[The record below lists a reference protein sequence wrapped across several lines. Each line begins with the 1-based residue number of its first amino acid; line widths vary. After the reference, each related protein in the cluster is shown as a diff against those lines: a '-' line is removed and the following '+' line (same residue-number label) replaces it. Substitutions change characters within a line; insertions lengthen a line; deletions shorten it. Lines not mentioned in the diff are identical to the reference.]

1 MYKKLSYTHFSAT
14 DITMLN
20 EMSCSSELFKLNY
33 FDSQGWN
40 HHQQHMDT
48 TATIRNPISYNL
60 EEDRSKHHLRHFSAN
75 DRRIRNST
83 YSPSSSTASS
93 SSFSTSTFTYQYL
106 PSTTATATA
115 SMSTCSSSHLVSS
128 SSPLSSTSKANMELD
143 KPTSNPRYNLLQSLV
158 AILSKRG
165 ARRVL

>member
-1 MYKKLSYTHFSAT
+1 MYQKRCHAHLSSA
-14 DITMLN
+14 DINMLN
-20 EMSCSSELFKLNY
+20 EMSSSSELFKLNY

-60 EEDRSKHHLRHFSAN
+60 EEDRNKHHLRHFSAN

-93 SSFSTSTFTYQYL
+93 SSSSSSFSTSTFAHQHL
-106 PSTTATATA
+106 PSSAGVAP
-115 SMSTCSSSHLVSS
+115 MSTCISSHLVSPS
-128 SSPLSSTSKANMELD
+128 HTFNANIASNAGMELD
-143 KPTSNPRYNLLQSLV
+143 KQASNPRYYLL
-158 AILSKRG
+158 
-165 ARRVL
+165 